1 MRLIDADKIIFRE
14 IDEIGGE
21 YFPFLGCS
29 KDQIYSLPPVE
40 AITKDQYKVR
50 LNADLLAMLTKI
62 QTEIEKVP
70 KYRLVPIAPHTS
82 IYVYREVEEYR
93 AEITNV
99 IQQKIDALKAGSKN
113 T

>member
-21 YFPFLGCS
+21 YDPFLGCS

-40 AITKDQYKVR
+40 AITKDQYEVR

-70 KYRLVPIAPHTS
+70 KYRLIPNTS
-82 IYVYREVEEYR
+82 IYVYREAEEYR